1 MGLSLGEV
9 SGDYPLAAVCRL
21 LIAVAS
27 LAAEHGARARGL
39 QSLWDTGSVVAVLL
53 SCPSAC
59 GILLDQGSNL
69 CPLLWQVDS
78 SPLDHQGHP

>member
-9 SGDYPLAAVCRL
+9 SGDYPLGAVCRL

-27 LAAEHGARARGL
+27 LAVEHGARARGL
-39 QSLWDTGSVVAVLL
+39 QSLWDTGSVVVVLL

-69 CPLLWQVDS
+69 CLLHWQVDS
-78 SPLDHQGHP
+78 SPLDHRGRP